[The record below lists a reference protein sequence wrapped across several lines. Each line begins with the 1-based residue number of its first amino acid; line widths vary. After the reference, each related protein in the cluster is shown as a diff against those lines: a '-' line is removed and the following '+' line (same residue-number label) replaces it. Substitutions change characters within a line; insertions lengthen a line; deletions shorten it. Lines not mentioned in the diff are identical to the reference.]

1 MEERKKILVVEDEQ
15 SMAELLRK
23 RLEKVY
29 SVTTACDGQEGLNKA
44 RAERPDLILADVMM
58 PRLDGYHMCRVLK
71 FDEKY
76 RDIPIIVL
84 TSRQR
89 ELDRDIA
96 KEVGADDYIT
106 KPFKGQELMDS
117 IKRLLG

>member
-1 MEERKKILVVEDEQ
+1 MEERKKILVVEDEE

-23 RLEKVY
+23 RLEKEY
-29 SVTTACDGQEGLNKA
+29 DVTTACDGQDGLNKA

-89 ELDRDIA
+89 ELDRGIA
-96 KEVGADDYIT
+96 KDVGADDYIT